1 LNVLR
6 SNEWRGKVRT
16 RVSVSSI
23 GGEPD
28 HAMEMRVEARAVGDG
43 VVMRE
48 MREMVL
54 RGYLGRLTCLYHGYR
69 EAKDEIG
76 VAPC

>member
-28 HAMEMRVEARAVGDG
+28 HAMEIRVEARAVGDG
-43 VVMRE
+43 E
-48 MREMVL
+48 AMV
-54 RGYLGRLTCLYHGYR
+54 
-69 EAKDEIG
+69 D
-76 VAPC
+76 